1 MIRGDIYIGGG
12 ETYAMGLIGLILV
25 KVLAPAFYAF
35 QDIKTPVKV
44 GIFTLVC
51 TQLLNIAFVVF
62 GSMQHVGL
70 ALAIGLGS
78 CLNASLLFWLLRKEK
93 LYQPQKGWLAFLLKL
108 ALALLVMG
116 GTLWA
121 ALLYMPLEWQHAAG
135 WYRAAQLLG
144 LVAMGAVLYFA
155 TLFVLGFRPRDF
167 REH

>member
-1 MIRGDIYIGGG
+1 M
-12 ETYAMGLIGLILV
+12 

-51 TQLLNIAFVVF
+51 TQLLNIVFVVI

-78 CLNASLLFWLLRKEK
+78 CLNASLLFWLLRKEN
-93 LYQPQKGWLAFLLKL
+93 LYQPQKGWFTFLLKL

-116 GTLWA
+116 GTLSA
-121 ALLYMPLEWQHAAG
+121 ALLYMPLEVMSCITH
-135 WYRAAQLLG
+135 
-144 LVAMGAVLYFA
+144 
-155 TLFVLGFRPRDF
+155 P
-167 REH
+167 